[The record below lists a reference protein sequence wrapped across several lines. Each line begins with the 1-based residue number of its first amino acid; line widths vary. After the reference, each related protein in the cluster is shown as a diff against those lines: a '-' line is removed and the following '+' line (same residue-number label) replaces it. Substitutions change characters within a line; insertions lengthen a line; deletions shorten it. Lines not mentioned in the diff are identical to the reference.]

1 MIPLL
6 ILVLVIAICVLLALH
21 IDRLNRKRI
30 REQVSAKGG
39 KVFET
44 RLSLFSENR
53 QGKRD
58 FALYRVRYRDRDG
71 NEHRA
76 TCKSGERAKVE
87 FLRDTIVRSIP
98 AVQRR
103 GSSPTAARKKPEEP
117 ESATTDRA
125 EIESDANVDDLM
137 AENRRLKEEVGQ
149 LRAGMDAI
157 QQAVKTANSPG
168 DSESRPGGAF
178 YGDHI
183 K

>member
-1 MIPLL
+1 MIHTL
-6 ILVLVIAICVLLALH
+6 ILVLVVAVCVLLALH

-30 REQVSAKGG
+30 REQVAAKGG

-44 RLSLFSENR
+44 RLSLFPENR

-98 AVQRR
+98 AAQRR
-103 GSSPTAARKKPEEP
+103 GSSPTAARKNPE
-117 ESATTDRA
+117 
-125 EIESDANVDDLM
+125 
-137 AENRRLKEEVGQ
+137 
-149 LRAGMDAI
+149 
-157 QQAVKTANSPG
+157 
-168 DSESRPGGAF
+168 ESRPAPAAQPRDSNRDEGEHASVEKNRILREEIRELREEM
-178 YGDHI
+178 DALRR
-183 K
+183 KVDTLDS